1 MFPILLIVSKVSNNI
16 TLIKR
21 KMNEKQFTQQADEH
35 TVVVATKLLRTA
47 AERLAKIAR
56 KKDMSIYELIQ
67 MVCDT
72 LIRYMDDRHNLSE
85 EMERAMSI
93 FEHMVGWADALNLA
107 DPTVQKEIAQAVY
120 IFQDADGQKKGFR
133 AVMVSKPWM
142 GIWDETEN
150 VMDIFERIFNICMPE
165 LYMKLFRARI
175 ILGCERVSEVINMLA
190 DAEVI
195 MHLNG
200 EFRQEFEDASRSE
213 NGREIEYGAKTKA
226 KQYRSPDSIAQ
237 DQRFRFDEYDQEM
250 ADYEAEGWEGEIRQ
264 HEEPPENMN
273 DYD

>member
-1 MFPILLIVSKVSNNI
+1 MAGENANDEQ
-16 TLIKR
+16 TKR
-21 KMNEKQFTQQADEH
+21 YMNETDEKYKN
-35 TVVVATKLLRTA
+35 VSSKLSKYSI
-47 AERLAKIAR
+47 ERLTRIAN
-56 KKDMSIYELIQ
+56 KKNMSIYQLIQ

-72 LIRYMDDRHNLSE
+72 IIRYMDDRHNLSA
-85 EMERAMSI
+85 EMEQAMSI

-107 DPTVQKEIAQAVY
+107 DPTVHKEVAQAVY

-133 AVMVSKPWM
+133 ATMVNKPFF
-142 GIWDETEN
+142 DEWTQTEN

-200 EFRQEFEDASRSE
+200 ELRQEFEDAARAD
-213 NGREIEYGAKTKA
+213 NGKDYGYGKKA
-226 KQYRSPDSIAQ
+226 KGLQHRTPDSVAT
-237 DQRFRFDEYDQEM
+237 DQRFQFED
-250 ADYEAEGWEGEIRQ
+250 WEGEHRQ
-264 HEEPPENMN
+264 TDFEPSVGYERDLNEELSKGHV
-273 DYD
+273 DDD

>member
-1 MFPILLIVSKVSNNI
+1 MSDEN
-16 TLIKR
+16 
-21 KMNEKQFTQQADEH
+21 FTQQPVDEKY
-35 TVVVATKLLRTA
+35 VVLSTKVSRRA
-47 AERLAKIAR
+47 AEQLARIA
-56 KKDMSIYELIQ
+56 KKKGLTIYELIQ

-107 DPTVQKEIAQAVY
+107 DPTVHKEVCQAVY

-133 AVMVSKPWM
+133 AKMVNKPFCGLW
-142 GIWDETEN
+142 TEESN
-150 VMDIFERIFNICMPE
+150 VMHIFERIMNICMPD

-175 ILGCERVSEVINMLA
+175 LLGCETVSEVINMLA

-200 EFRQEFEDASRSE
+200 ELRQEFEDAARMD
-213 NGREIEYGAKTKA
+213 NGKAVAYGQKTKGL
-226 KQYRSPDSIAQ
+226 QHRTPDSVAQ
-237 DQRFRFDEYDQEM
+237 DQRIKFDDYDRDV
-250 ADYEAEGWEGEIRQ
+250 ADLEAQDWEGEYRQ
-264 HEEPPENMN
+264 TYFQPPTESEVQ
-273 DYD
+273 DD

>member
-1 MFPILLIVSKVSNNI
+1 MSDDN
-16 TLIKR
+16 
-21 KMNEKQFTQQADEH
+21 FTQQPVDEKY
-35 TVVVATKLLRTA
+35 VVLSTKVSRRA
-47 AERLAKIAR
+47 AEQLARIA
-56 KKDMSIYELIQ
+56 KKKGLTIYELIQ

-107 DPTVQKEIAQAVY
+107 DPTVHKEVCQAVY

-133 AVMVSKPWM
+133 AKMVNKPFCGLW
-142 GIWDETEN
+142 TEESN
-150 VMDIFERIFNICMPE
+150 VMHIFERIMNICMPD

-175 ILGCERVSEVINMLA
+175 LLGCETVSEVINMLA

-200 EFRQEFEDASRSE
+200 ELRQEFEDAARMD
-213 NGREIEYGAKTKA
+213 NGRAVAYGQKTKGL
-226 KQYRSPDSIAQ
+226 QHRTPDSLAQ
-237 DQRFRFDEYDQEM
+237 DQRFNFED
-250 ADYEAEGWEGEIRQ
+250 WEGEHRQ
-264 HEEPPENMN
+264 TDFVPPTESEVQ
-273 DYD
+273 DD